1 MKYPLIGG
9 GLLGTEKRKLN
20 YKFYKEQ
27 DLGYFEEQE
36 SLHCA
41 VHAINNLWGGQY
53 TSFDE
58 LTRICND
65 IKEDEYKSLGVIEDH
80 CEPSGMFSVQV
91 IERFYQEYGSPVISF
106 VTTIEECVSKMV
118 DILKSVR
125 RRDDS
130 SFYGFIVSNGE
141 HWIAIRMFYSIHNI
155 WAVWID
161 SIIPVADVDT
171 ETEEDPKYVPEELE
185 PGFPAYNIYIDKNI
199 KEFENQLREYFT
211 EDTTVGF
218 VAVFKNESLS
228 FLESVVF

>member
-80 CEPSGMFSVQV
+80 CISTGMFSVQV
-91 IERFYQEYGSPVISF
+91 VERFYQEYMSPVVTF
-106 VTTIEECVSKMV
+106 VSTLEPCISKMI
-118 DILKSVR
+118 DILNIVSS
-125 RRDDS
+125 RDDD

-141 HWIAIRMFYSIHNI
+141 HWIAIRMFYSNYNI
-155 WAVWID
+155 CAVWID
-161 SIIPVADVDT
+161 SIIPVA
-171 ETEEDPKYVPEELE
+171 ETEEYPNYFPEKLE
-185 PGFPAYNIYIDKNI
+185 PKFPAYNIYNEKNI
-199 KEFENQLREYFT
+199 KEFENKLRNFFAD
-211 EDTTVGF
+211 DTTVGF